1 MFAAGKVRRSGAIAA
16 CMLAA
21 SSVASGAPVLRSADL
36 KITVTSPTTC
46 DVTMA
51 LAIEGASD
59 IDHRLESFDGSRVE
73 LGTIRGARQV
83 DAVHAIGR
91 SQSLVLRPD
100 SPSYEFAYRVVQP
113 ADRAHRCPIWLP
125 AVPTD
130 GRSKAIR
137 IEIDLPNETTPGATM
152 PALTWAGARGTATL
166 GHVPAV
172 VIVPYTPPGESRG
185 WSIDT
190 MMDAFAV
197 VVFAGATALWAWR
210 ARSRGLRPRVA
221 RRL

>member
-1 MFAAGKVRRSGAIAA
+1 MFAAGRVRRSGSIAA
-16 CMLAA
+16 CVLAA

-51 LAIEGASD
+51 LAIQGASD
-59 IDHRLESFDGSRVE
+59 IDHRLESLDGSRVE
-73 LGTIRGARQV
+73 LGPIRGARQV

-100 SPSYEFAYRVVQP
+100 SPSYEFAYRAVQP
-113 ADRAHRCPIWLP
+113 GDRAHRCPIWLP

-152 PALTWAGARGTATL
+152 PALTWTGGRGTTTL

-172 VIVPYTPPGESRG
+172 VIVPYTSPGESRG

-210 ARSRGLRPRVA
+210 ARSRGLRPGAA